1 MKPSL
6 KRLQEQYGFKR
17 TSPAMACYEQV
28 LKQVVDANGDGKSYR
43 DDPRPLTARLN
54 PNEVYAVRCNDNNDY
69 WKSVML
75 KRNELSGKFQ
85 IFISNPVYGD
95 PSPGMEE
102 VSSEQM
108 FKQMRDMNAGLV
120 VDADLQAFPYPGRSE
135 Q

>member
-1 MKPSL
+1 M
-6 KRLQEQYGFKR
+6 GF
-17 TSPAMACYEQV
+17 YEQI
-28 LKQVVDANGDGKSYR
+28 LQQVVDATGDGKSYR
-43 DDPRPLTARLN
+43 DDPTPLTARLK

-95 PSPGMEE
+95 PPPGMEE
-102 VSSEQM
+102 VSSE
-108 FKQMRDMNAGLV
+108 QMRDMNAGLV
-120 VDADLQAFPYPGRSE
+120 VDTDLQAFPYPGRSE

>member
-1 MKPSL
+1 
-6 KRLQEQYGFKR
+6 
-17 TSPAMACYEQV
+17 MACYEQV
-28 LKQVVDANGDGKSYR
+28 LQQVVDATGDGKSYR
-43 DDPRPLTARLN
+43 EDPRPLTARLK

-85 IFISNPVYGD
+85 IFISNPVYAAI
-95 PSPGMEE
+95 PPGMEE

-108 FKQMRDMNAGLV
+108 FKQMREMNAGLV
-120 VDADLQAFPYPGRSE
+120 VDTDLQAFPYPGRSE